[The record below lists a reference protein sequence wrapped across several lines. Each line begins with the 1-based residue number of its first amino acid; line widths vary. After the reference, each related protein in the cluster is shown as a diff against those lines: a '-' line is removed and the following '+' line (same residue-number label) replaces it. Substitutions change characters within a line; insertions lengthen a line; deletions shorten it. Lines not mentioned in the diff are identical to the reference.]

1 MIECSICYRNR
12 RKITTLQCNHQLCTF
27 CWEKWKK
34 KELEYYH
41 KILPTCPICRTV
53 QNEKRHWYLEPQ
65 NIVLALILYW
75 LLTNLPIPAK
85 TPLKV

>member
-53 QNEKRHWYLEPQ
+53 QRKAWYQKPQ
-65 NIVLALILYW
+65 NIVFVLFLFWFFL
-75 LLTNLPIPAK
+75 LPI
-85 TPLKV
+85 